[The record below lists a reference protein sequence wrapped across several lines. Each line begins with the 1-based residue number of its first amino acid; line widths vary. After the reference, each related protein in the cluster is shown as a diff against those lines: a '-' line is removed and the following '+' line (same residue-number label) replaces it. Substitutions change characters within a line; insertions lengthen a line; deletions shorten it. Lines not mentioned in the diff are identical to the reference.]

1 MSDETLALADYAVG
15 LRYEDIPEAVKQRA
29 KDSIADTFG
38 VIVFGAALPW
48 SRLVIDYARRTGA
61 GGGSFIFG
69 DGMTPTTAP
78 AAALANGAL
87 AHAFEMDGP
96 TRPSSGVHP
105 GAMLVSAGL
114 AMAQE
119 RGFSGKAF
127 LTAFVTAAEVM
138 IRIARATK
146 HSNEARGFH
155 GPGTT
160 GPFGGAV
167 ACGKMIGFDKQ
178 TMVNALG
185 IAGELP
191 CGLVEFSK
199 SGTGAMVK
207 RLHFG
212 RAAEG
217 GVMAASLAEKGFSGP
232 HKILEGDCGF
242 LKVYCDEYDVSQL
255 TKNLGSE
262 WLTSRIMMKRYACH
276 STGHTPVQ
284 AMINLKARE
293 GLKASDVETITI
305 ECGKKELGRHNIPE
319 PVDVMI
325 GQYSVPFC
333 SALALLSDA
342 SKPATFRDA
351 DVNAPELRALMKRIA
366 LVPHPG
372 RPAAATTTTTIVR
385 TRDGRTLRETVDECK
400 GTPEN
405 PLSAA
410 ELREKFLA
418 ATQDHGAAKMAS
430 FYERI
435 QNIEAEKSLE
445 WLAS

>member
-1 MSDETLALADYAVG
+1 MSDETIALADYAVD
-15 LRYEDIPEAVKQRA
+15 LRYDDIPEAVKRRA
-29 KDSIADTFG
+29 KESIADTFS

-48 SRLVIDYARRTGA
+48 SRIVIDYARRNGV
-61 GGGSFIFG
+61 GGKSMIFG
-69 DGMTPTTAP
+69 DGPAPVTAP
-78 AAALANGAL
+78 SAAFANGAL

-114 AMAQE
+114 AMAQD
-119 RGFSGKAF
+119 RGCSGKAF

-167 ACGKMIGFDKQ
+167 ACGKMIGFDKA

-217 GVMAASLAEKGFSGP
+217 GVMAAELAEKGFTGP
-232 HKILEGDCGF
+232 HKILEGECGF
-242 LKVYCDEYDVSQL
+242 LKVYCDDHDVSQL
-255 TKNLGSE
+255 TRNLGSE

-293 GLKASDVETITI
+293 GLQAADVESIII

-319 PVDVMI
+319 PEDVMI

-333 SALALLSDA
+333 AALALLADA
-342 SKPATFRDA
+342 SLPATFRDV
-351 DVNAPELRALMKRIA
+351 DLNAPELRALMKRIT
-366 LVPHPG
+366 LVPHTMP
-372 RPAAATTTTTIVR
+372 PAAATTTTTIV
-385 TRDGRTLRETVDECK
+385 TTKDGRTLRETVDECK

-405 PLSAA
+405 PLSPA
-410 ELREKFLA
+410 ELRDKFLA
-418 ATQDHGAAKMAS
+418 ATEVHGVQKMS
-430 FYERI
+430 GFYERI
-435 QNIEAEKSLE
+435 QNIESEASLD
-445 WLAS
+445 WLKA